1 MITYIDTIWY
11 IAAVLGIALIAW
23 LVRSIVE
30 SNPDSFLLNVTFFA
44 FAGQCVFT
52 AQMIREG
59 LSIAVLSILL
69 PIGLL
74 LLLLQVFIFRVQAL
88 KTVEHYQRILEKN
101 KLVSLTPSEIEH
113 WANILIRITGVDF
126 YPEFYNPMSKGFG
139 RGPREKRRKEAISI
153 LPQDCFK
160 SGADGVTIE
169 SLLVPPKER
178 RWLWRSYALTA
189 ISAWLF
195 FIVSVLVTSRR

>member
-23 LVRSIVE
+23 LVRSFVE
-30 SNPDSFLLNVTFFA
+30 SNPDSFLLNITFFA
-44 FAGQCVFT
+44 FAGQCVFA

-59 LSIAVLSILL
+59 LSIAVLSVLL
-69 PIGLL
+69 LIGLS
-74 LLLLQVFIFRVQAL
+74 LLLLQVLIFRAQAL
-88 KTVEHYQRILEKN
+88 KTLEYYQRILNEN
-101 KLVSLTPSEIEH
+101 KLGSLTASEIAH
-113 WANILIRITGVDF
+113 WATLLIRITGVDF
-126 YPEFYNPMSKGFG
+126 YPEFYSPTKGFG

-153 LPQDCFK
+153 LPQDRFK
-160 SGADGVTIE
+160 CGSDGLTID
-169 SLLVPPKER
+169 SLVVPPEER
-178 RWLWRSYALTA
+178 RLLWRSYAFTA